1 MSNLIGRGEMPEVYA
16 LEPVSL
22 RQVWPDEA
30 RDFTPWLAKHLDLLG
45 SELNLALEL
54 VAVEATLP

>member
-1 MSNLIGRGEMPEVYA
+1 MPEINA

-30 RDFTPWLAKHLDLLG
+30 RDFTPWLRHICICWVP
-45 SELNLALEL
+45 S
-54 VAVEATLP
+54 